1 MVVGVVGMMWVV
13 WMARMQLKAM
23 ETPWMGMC
31 MWVGMRMWLGV
42 CSSSRP
48 HM

>member
-1 MVVGVVGMMWVV
+1 MVVRVVGMMRVV
-13 WMARMQLKAM
+13 WMTWVELKAM